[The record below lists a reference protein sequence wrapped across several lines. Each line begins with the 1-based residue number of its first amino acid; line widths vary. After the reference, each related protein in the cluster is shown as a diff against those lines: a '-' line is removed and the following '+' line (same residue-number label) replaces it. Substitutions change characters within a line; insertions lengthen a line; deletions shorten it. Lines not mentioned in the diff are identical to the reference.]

1 MESPFGGVPNGD
13 VDDLHQFVYNILP
26 VTKFVWSI
34 ITFFHTTEPL
44 SSRFTNNILVGLK
57 KF

>member
-26 VTKFVWSI
+26 VTKFV
-34 ITFFHTTEPL
+34 
-44 SSRFTNNILVGLK
+44 
-57 KF
+57 